1 MASERHRDLYQNY
14 YQALLDLDK
23 PACVRLALGAL
34 ERGEIRLDD
43 LYREVLAT
51 ALVSMVEAEI
61 GTDHGIWKE
70 HARSEITRTVI
81 ECCYPAVERL
91 AVEAQTARAAT
102 GAATSAGKVMIVLP
116 AEEYHELG
124 ARMGAD
130 FFQIEG
136 FETLFLGSNTPRD
149 SIFSCIRAFR
159 PDYVV
164 IHVVNYYNLFRAKA
178 LVQLIQDQAPQVQ
191 LLVSGYAFVTDP
203 EQVGLIGPVRLLRC
217 FEDITALREGLL

>member
-1 MASERHRDLYQNY
+1 MAREMPHDLYQNY
-14 YQALLDLDK
+14 YQALMALDK
-23 PACVRLALGAL
+23 PACVHLALGAL
-34 ERGEIRLDD
+34 EQGDIDLED
-43 LYREVLAT
+43 LYREILAT

-81 ECCYPAVERL
+81 ECCYPTVERL
-91 AVEAQTARAAT
+91 AAEARASRAAA
-102 GAATSAGKVMIVLP
+102 GAAASTGKVMIVLP

-130 FFQIEG
+130 FFQVEG
-136 FETLFLGSNTPRD
+136 YETLFLGSNTPRE
-149 SIFSCIRAFR
+149 SIFSCIRAFQ

-178 LVQLIQDQAPQVQ
+178 LVQQLQQQAPQVQ

-203 EQVGLIGPVRLLRC
+203 AQVARIGPVRLLKC